1 MNKLLPTSVNTKST
15 HRKERWRW
23 AAMGDNGASTSAKEL
38 QQMRG
43 AREEE
48 RL

>member
-1 MNKLLPTSVNTKST
+1 MKKKQ
-15 HRKERWRW
+15 KEM
-23 AAMGDNGASTSAKEL
+23 AMGDNGTSTSAKEL
-38 QQMRG
+38 QWMKG